1 MTANKLI
8 GIGLLC
14 AIGSPQLFGQDSAK
28 PPETRSNR
36 PATPAPSATMPP
48 GVTVNP
54 AQPYRP
60 LPANTNALRPRPTI
74 FEFYLGALNPRK
86 IQWGDEIDRR
96 LAILAEHSVAN
107 PYFRVCAFQ
116 TGVILILVLLSWVW
130 WDKMRQIK
138 HVAAECLADVINAK
152 LLADRR
158 ALDAIGTYNRHIEM
172 CNRVI
177 EQQESGLTT
186 GRNDAG
192 LQQALADLQAQ
203 LATERSQKGRL
214 EAELK
219 QREELHSKLEER
231 LTQLETAARD
241 RRSDPNADLVA
252 RLERAEAELNNRR
265 RARK

>member
-1 MTANKLI
+1 MVCCALSGVHNSTDRTRRRQRRADQIGQRCRRSRRSTADRRAWSDRES
-8 GIGLLC
+8 G
-14 AIGSPQLFGQDSAK
+14 
-28 PPETRSNR
+28 
-36 PATPAPSATMPP
+36 ATVPSAP
-48 GVTVNP
+48 GEP
-54 AQPYRP
+54 SAS
-60 LPANTNALRPRPTI
+60 RPRQTI
-74 FEFYLGALNPRK
+74 FEFYLDALNPRK

-96 LAILAEHSVAN
+96 LAILAAQSVGN

-116 TGVILILVLLSWVW
+116 TGVILILLLLCWVW

-177 EQQESGLTT
+177 EQQESGLAS

-203 LATERSQKGRL
+203 LATERAQKGRL

-231 LTQLETAARD
+231 LTQLETATRE
-241 RRSDPNADLVA
+241 RRNDPNAELVA

-265 RARK
+265 PARK

>member
-1 MTANKLI
+1 MRSTGGWRSSPRNRSAI
-8 GIGLLC
+8 PTSGC
-14 AIGSPQLFGQDSAK
+14 AH
-28 PPETRSNR
+28 SNR
-36 PATPAPSATMPP
+36 
-48 GVTVNP
+48 
-54 AQPYRP
+54 
-60 LPANTNALRPRPTI
+60 
-74 FEFYLGALNPRK
+74 
-86 IQWGDEIDRR
+86 D
-96 LAILAEHSVAN
+96 
-107 PYFRVCAFQ
+107 
-116 TGVILILVLLSWVW
+116 VILILLLLCWVW

-138 HVAAECLADVINAK
+138 WVAAECLTDAINAK

-177 EQQESGLTT
+177 EQQESGLAS

-203 LATERSQKGRL
+203 LAAERSQKGRL

-231 LTQLETAARD
+231 LTQLETATRE
-241 RRSDPNADLVA
+241 RRNDPNAELVA

-265 RARK
+265 PARK